1 MSRIRTKIPDPEQ
14 CYNKCKRLIT
24 GKNGGAKENVF
35 LFAKFLAIA
44 FDFCFFV
51 TRTCT
56 LLGLG
61 GLQKNDCY
69 AFSPVRAKDVMFES
83 PSMYVHTHM
92 F

>member
-1 MSRIRTKIPDPEQ
+1 MSRIRKKIPDPEQ
-14 CYNKCKRLIT
+14 CYNKRKRLIT

-44 FDFCFFV
+44 FDFCFFAL
-51 TRTCT
+51 RTCT

-69 AFSPVRAKDVMFES
+69 SSSPVHAIKGRSVERIIDA
-83 PSMYVHTHM
+83 
-92 F
+92 